1 MEKDS
6 SVELEHVRRL
16 LRDKT
21 VPELEGELAENPLL
35 REIHN
40 ELKVIRETV
49 LAFSAGNFSPAIGV
63 RGIIPGGL
71 KELQA
76 HLRHMIWQVQMVEK
90 GDFSQKLHFMG
101 EFSEAFNNMIKQFDR
116 TLSDL
121 RQKEEILLEL
131 RNTVNHHNSTMEA
144 LLESEAHFKYLANH
158 DALTGVLNRRS
169 FMEITA
175 AQLKSAAR
183 NGIDCC
189 LVMMDIDHFKL
200 FNDTYGHAAGDEA
213 LRHIVGVVSEGLRR
227 DDFLGRYGGEE
238 FILFFYDSDEKTGM
252 AIAERL
258 RAALED
264 SPVRFDQQE
273 ARITS
278 SFGIAHVRGAVRSD
292 YETGGKDY
300 VRSILNNA
308 DLALYEAKRTGR
320 NKVVL
325 YGAKCAGK
333 LHENLEGE
341 NPEPLRAAQ
350 A

>member
-1 MEKDS
+1 MEKNS
-6 SVELEHVRRL
+6 SPELEHVRRL

-21 VPELEGELAENPLL
+21 LPELEGELAENPLL
-35 REIHN
+35 QEIHN
-40 ELKVIRETV
+40 ELKAIRETV
-49 LAFSAGNFSPAIGV
+49 LAFSAGDFSPAISV

-76 HLRHMIWQVQMVEK
+76 HLRNMIRQVQMVEQ
-90 GDFSQKLHFMG
+90 GDFSQKFRFMG
-101 EFSEAFNNMIKQFDR
+101 ELSKTFNNMVSRFDR
-116 TLSDL
+116 TLADL

-200 FNDTYGHAAGDEA
+200 FNDTYGHTAGDEA
-213 LRHIVGVVSEGLRR
+213 LRHIVGVVSEGLRK

-264 SPVRFDQQE
+264 SPVRLDRQE
-273 ARITS
+273 VRITS
-278 SFGIAHVRGAVRSD
+278 SFGIVHVSSSIREI
-292 YETGGKDY
+292 ETGGKDY
-300 VRSILNNA
+300 VQSILNNA

-325 YGAKCAGK
+325 YGAAGEV
-333 LHENLEGE
+333 HENLEGE